1 METLLSLE
9 SVRKVWDARDRP
21 LNSAREH
28 VYLNDPNAKK
38 AESWAAAGKA
48 RIGVSL
54 SHAPTSRSDR
64 FQIRSHKETYDPVR
78 ITT

>member
-38 AESWAAAGKA
+38 AESWAAQPGCRFRRQPGKPA
-48 RIGVSL
+48 
-54 SHAPTSRSDR
+54 
-64 FQIRSHKETYDPVR
+64 
-78 ITT
+78 